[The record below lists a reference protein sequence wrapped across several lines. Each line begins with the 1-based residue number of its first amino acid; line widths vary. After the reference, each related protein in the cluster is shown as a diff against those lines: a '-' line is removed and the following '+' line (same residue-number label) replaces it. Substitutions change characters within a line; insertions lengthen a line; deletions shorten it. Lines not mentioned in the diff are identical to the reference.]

1 MESSDTMKDQF
12 ADEVGLLCPKE
23 IAPGKVSTTHTP
35 TGEGVGVDLP
45 AWGTGIEPR
54 SVLSEC
60 PSPIYRP
67 SENPL
72 RNEPAFQSDEGQAT
86 TSSCPDDTPGN
97 ELSLLMI
104 SHELGNVLTAISGT
118 AQLLQRSLL
127 KQQGAFLD
135 QHAQQ
140 QVNAHQLS
148 LVKAILHRMSSLQE
162 LIGQRLDV
170 SRIQSGSLAMKTA
183 QQANLVALLRSVVE
197 QYQGTSRYVVM
208 LEASEESIFA
218 SFDAFWIEQV
228 LHNLVGNAIKYSPP
242 HTTVVVGIE
251 RQAKAI
257 APQEV
262 VIWVR
267 DEGSGI
273 SQEHHAALFQRF
285 YRVRTRD
292 NVHVEGLGLGLY
304 ICHEVIRQHSGR
316 MWLTSEPG
324 RGSIFSFALP
334 IAQA

>member
-1 MESSDTMKDQF
+1 MESSDTMKDQI
-12 ADEVGLLCPKE
+12 ADELGLLCPKE
-23 IAPGKVSTTHTP
+23 IVLGKVRTIHTR
-35 TGEGVGVDLP
+35 TEEEHEFDDNRQAG
-45 AWGTGIEPR
+45 
-54 SVLSEC
+54 S
-60 PSPIYRP
+60 
-67 SENPL
+67 N
-72 RNEPAFQSDEGQAT
+72 QSY
-86 TSSCPDDTPGN
+86 PDDTPGN
-97 ELSLLMI
+97 ELSLLMV
-104 SHELGNVLTAISGT
+104 SHELGNVLTAINGS

-135 QHAQQ
+135 QQAQQ

-148 LVKAILHRMSSLQE
+148 LVKTILHRMSSLQE

-170 SRIQSGSLAMKTA
+170 SRIQSGSLAMKSA
-183 QQANLVALLRSVVE
+183 QQANLVALVRSVVE
-197 QYQGTSRYVVM
+197 QYQGPSLYEIV
-208 LEASEESIFA
+208 LEASEESIFTF
-218 SFDAFWIEQV
+218 FDAFWIEQV

-251 RQAKAI
+251 RQAEGI

-267 DEGSGI
+267 DQGSGI
-273 SQEHHAALFQRF
+273 SQEHHAALFQCF

-334 IAQA
+334 LAQA

>member
-1 MESSDTMKDQF
+1 MESSDTMKDQI
-12 ADEVGLLCPKE
+12 ADELGLLCPKE
-23 IAPGKVSTTHTP
+23 IALGKVRTTHTW
-35 TGEGVGVDLP
+35 TEEEH
-45 AWGTGIEPR
+45 ATTA
-54 SVLSEC
+54 
-60 PSPIYRP
+60 
-67 SENPL
+67 ENPL
-72 RNEPAFQSDEGQAT
+72 RSELAFQSDEGQAT
-86 TSSCPDDTPGN
+86 TSSYPDDTPGN
-97 ELSLLMI
+97 ELLLLMV
-104 SHELGNVLTAISGT
+104 SHELGNVLTAINGS

-127 KQQGAFLD
+127 KQQGASLD

-148 LVKAILHRMSSLQE
+148 LVKTILHRMSSLQE

-170 SRIQSGSLAMKTA
+170 SRIQSGSLAMKSA
-183 QQANLVALLRSVVE
+183 QQANLAALVRSVVE
-197 QYQGTSRYVVM
+197 QYQGTSLYEVV
-208 LEASEESIFA
+208 LEASEESIFT

-251 RQAKAI
+251 RQAEAI

-267 DEGSGI
+267 DQGSGI

-292 NVHVEGLGLGLY
+292 NVHIEGLGLGLY

-334 IAQA
+334 LAQV

>member
-1 MESSDTMKDQF
+1 MIEKNCQSFATSRRGVSSPCIN
-12 ADEVGLLCPKE
+12 AG
-23 IAPGKVSTTHTP
+23 ASTP
-35 TGEGVGVDLP
+35 LYGEL
-45 AWGTGIEPR
+45 
-54 SVLSEC
+54 
-60 PSPIYRP
+60 
-67 SENPL
+67 
-72 RNEPAFQSDEGQAT
+72 AFQSDKGQAP
-86 TSSCPDDTPGN
+86 TSSYPDDTPGN
-97 ELSLLMI
+97 ELLLLMV
-104 SHELGNVLTAISGT
+104 SHELGNVLTTISGS

-127 KQQGAFLD
+127 KQQGTFLD

-140 QVNAHQLS
+140 QANAYQLS
-148 LVKAILHRMSSLQE
+148 LVKTILHRMSSLQE
-162 LIGQRLDV
+162 LIGQRLDM
-170 SRIQSGSLAMKTA
+170 SRIQSGSLAMKPA
-183 QQANLVALLRSVVE
+183 QQANLVTLVRSVVE
-197 QYQGTSRYVVM
+197 QYQSISQYMVL
-208 LEASEESIFA
+208 LEASEEAIFA

-242 HTTVVVGIE
+242 DTTVVVGIE
-251 RQAKAI
+251 RQAEAI
-257 APQEV
+257 TPQEV

-334 IAQA
+334 LAQA